1 MTTAPGKATDD
12 SPEAIRRR
20 YEALLQTVGDGIY
33 GTDAGGRIQFANPAA
48 ARLLGYRVDELV
60 GKDAHDLLHHARVDG
75 SAYNRDDCPETAT
88 ARDGTVHHVRGGEVL
103 WRKDG
108 RPLPVELVTSPMPAG
123 DGRGVLTTFRSTGD
137 LERVEQALRE
147 SEERFRRLS
156 DAALEA
162 VAISENGRFIDVN
175 HRFESMF
182 GYAVEELTG
191 RPIVDLVAPESRD
204 AVSRNVR
211 AGTEGTYNVM
221 ALRKDGVVF
230 PVEVSAKSIPYKG
243 RSARVTVLRD
253 LSDRRSGT
261 DSSSVSR
268 PLVRRIVQDLTEA
281 GGVAHQI
288 LQQVGRKLAAE
299 TDAKDAAGFV
309 RAFAEMGLG
318 EVKVEKG
325 EEGRYSF
332 TGTDLLEKRQGARAA
347 TCYFTLGYL
356 SEVVSRVS
364 HGEPTL
370 GTEIECQS
378 RGSPHCRFVVQVRKP
393 EEGLARRVKELV

>member
-1 MTTAPGKATDD
+1 MPAPADPEA
-12 SPEAIRRR
+12 PEAIRRR
-20 YEALLQTVGDGIY
+20 YEALLHSVGDGVY
-33 GTDAGGRIQFANPAA
+33 GTDAGGRIAFANPAA
-48 ARLLGYRVDELV
+48 ARLLGYRIDELL
-60 GKDAHDLLHHARVDG
+60 GKDAHDLLHHAHADG
-75 SAYNRDDCPETAT
+75 SAYSRDDCPETAT
-88 ARDGTVHHVRGGEVL
+88 TRDGTVHHVRGGEVL

-108 RPLPVELVTSPMPAG
+108 RPLPVELVTSPIPVGAE
-123 DGRGVLTTFRSTGD
+123 RGVLTTFRSTGD

-162 VAISENGRFIDVN
+162 IAISENGRLLDVN

-191 RPIVDLVAPESRD
+191 RAVTDLVAPESRD
-204 AVSRNVR
+204 LVARHIRS
-211 AGTEGTYNVM
+211 GYEGPFTAM
-221 ALRKDGVVF
+221 GLRKDGSAF

-243 RSARVTVLRD
+243 RTARVTTLRD
-253 LSDRRSGT
+253 ASERKGGET
-261 DSSSVSR
+261 GGVAR

-281 GGVAHQI
+281 GAVAHQI
-288 LQQVGRKLAAE
+288 LQQVGRRLAAE
-299 TDAKDAAGFV
+299 TSAPDAGGFV
-309 RAFAEMGLG
+309 RAFADMGLG
-318 EVKVEKG
+318 EVKVERA
-325 EEGRYSF
+325 EEGRISF
-332 TGTDLLEKRQGARAA
+332 TGTDLLERRTGARAA

-356 SEVVSRVS
+356 SEVVSRVH

>member
-1 MTTAPGKATDD
+1 MTAAPGKAEDD
-12 SPEAIRRR
+12 PPEALRRR
-20 YEALLQTVGDGIY
+20 YEALLQSVGDGVY
-33 GTDAGGRIQFANPAA
+33 GTDAEGRIAFANPAA
-48 ARLLGYRVDELV
+48 ARLLGYRVDELL
-60 GKDAHDLLHHARVDG
+60 GKDAHDLLHKARVDG
-75 SAYNRDDCPETAT
+75 SPYPRDDCPESAA
-88 ARDGTVHHVRGGEVL
+88 ARDGTVHHVRGGEVF
-103 WRKDG
+103 WRRDG
-108 RPLPVELVTSPMPAG
+108 RPLPVELVTSPIPAPG
-123 DGRGVLTTFRSTGD
+123 GRGVLTTFRSTGD

-156 DAALEA
+156 DAAQEA

-182 GYAVEELTG
+182 GYAAEELTG
-191 RPIVDLVAPESRD
+191 RPVTDLVATESRD
-204 AVSRNVR
+204 LATRHIR
-211 AGTEGTYNVM
+211 AGFEGPYVITG
-221 ALRKDGVVF
+221 LRKDGTTF
-230 PVEVSAKSIPYKG
+230 PLEVSAKSIPYKG
-243 RSARVTVLRD
+243 RVARVTTLRD
-253 LSDRRSGT
+253 ASERRGEAGG
-261 DSSSVSR
+261 VAR

-288 LQQVGRKLAAE
+288 LQQVGRRLASETTARDAE
-299 TDAKDAAGFV
+299 GFV
-309 RAFAEMGLG
+309 RAFGDMGLG
-318 EVKVEKG
+318 ELKVERA

-332 TGTDLLEKRQGARAA
+332 TGTDLLEKRTGARAA
-347 TCYFTLGYL
+347 TCYFTLGFL